1 MPGPAQVAQ
10 HQPNL
15 GDFLRSASSGGT

>member
-10 HQPNL
+10 QQPNL
-15 GDFLRSASSGGT
+15 GDFLRAASSGGT